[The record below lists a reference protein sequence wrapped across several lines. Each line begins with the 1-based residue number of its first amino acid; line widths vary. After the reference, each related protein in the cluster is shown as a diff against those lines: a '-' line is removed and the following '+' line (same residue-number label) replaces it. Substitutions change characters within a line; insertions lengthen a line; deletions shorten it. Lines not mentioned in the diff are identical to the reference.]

1 MAANKK
7 VDLWLPK
14 VVRGEI
20 ENIARSIDDI
30 RTRFENALV
39 DNEVLETTI
48 SAENMKSIVDEIIS
62 EFSTWEGNSDE
73 LEAEAVSDEIK
84 TAMNEFLTDH
94 SEIYD
99 ELTKMR
105 QHYDGKTIRTQID
118 GEKIYPQNPDR
129 KIMQYAAALS
139 NRPIDNVGSI
149 IVATHDGDFTVVA
162 RAFEERFGFGV
173 AKNSRT
179 LKQWLRES

>member
-1 MAANKK
+1 M
-7 VDLWLPK
+7 WLPK